1 MMRVVRWPGEAARIR
16 RELLEESAAQRWRG
30 SRGLVKEAGEICE
43 AVASGGDSAV
53 LDFVR
58 RFDGVDLGSAE
69 RLAVSLD
76 ELAEGAARV
85 PAGVRRAL
93 QTAKERICAFH
104 DRQAACL
111 KDWKEE
117 QDGNVRGE
125 LVRPLER
132 VGVYVPG
139 GRASYPSSL
148 LMGALPARVAG
159 VVEILVATPPDA
171 DGEVAA
177 EVLLAAE
184 LAGVDTVYRM
194 GGAHAVA
201 ALAFGTETVGGGRG
215 VDKIVGPGGRYV
227 TAAKQVVS
235 GTVGIDSLAGPSELM
250 IVADETAPVRAV
262 TWDLMG
268 QAEHGEDSVCL
279 LVTDCEA
286 LAVAVDVELGVAL
299 EKSARSEIIHAAL
312 GGKRSA
318 IVIVDRLDPQTV
330 GELVNMRAPE
340 HLELVVRDPGSL
352 LDVVRNA
359 GCILVGPYSPCAL
372 GDYWAGPNHIIPTAG
387 GARFSSPLGVADFM
401 TRSSLIRW
409 TQEGLR
415 SAARDIKLL
424 GEVEGL
430 AAHSE
435 AAESRESPAGSDR
448 RSIK

>member
-1 MMRVVRWPGEAARIR
+1 MMRVVRWPGEEARIR
-16 RELLEESAAQRWRG
+16 RELLEESAAERWQG
-30 SRGLVKEAGEICE
+30 SRALCKEAGEICE
-43 AVASGGDSAV
+43 AVALGGDSAV

-69 RLAVSLD
+69 RLAVSPD
-76 ELAEGAARV
+76 ELADGAARV

-93 QTAKERICAFH
+93 ETAKERISAFH
-104 DRQAACL
+104 GRQAASL

-117 QDGNVRGE
+117 EDGNVRGE
-125 LVRPLER
+125 LLRPLER
-132 VGVYVPG
+132 VGIYVPG

-159 VVEILVATPPDA
+159 VGELLVATPPGA
-171 DGEVAA
+171 GGEIAR

-250 IVADETAPVRAV
+250 VVADETAPARAV
-262 TWDLMG
+262 AWDLMG

-286 LAVAVDVELGVAL
+286 LAAAVDDELVSAI
-299 EKSARSEIIHAAL
+299 EKSARAQTIRGSLE
-312 GGKRSA
+312 GKRSA
-318 IVIVDRLDPQTV
+318 MVIVDQLDPQTV
-330 GELVNMRAPE
+330 GMLVNTRAPE
-340 HLELVVRDPGSL
+340 HLELVVKDPESL
-352 LDVVRNA
+352 LAVVRNA

-409 TQEGLR
+409 TRDGLR
-415 SAARDIKLL
+415 SAARDIKSL

-430 AAHSE
+430 TVHGE
-435 AAESRESPAGSDR
+435 AAESRESPAGE
-448 RSIK
+448 